1 MAWARIAREVNCISV
16 LLPDHFSSSDMA
28 YKVDWTSKR
37 NHLLSSPD
45 FSTTFKKR
53 IIMFFS
59 PFSDNCFLLSVC
71 VCMPASMHVCVC
83 VCANVCM
90 SLCVC
95 GCVCV
100 YMGRGGGSENSVS
113 TLFHDPSAYPKNRS
127 I

>member
-59 PFSDNCFLLSVC
+59 PFFRQLFSTECVC
-71 VCMPASMHVCVC
+71 VHACKHACVCVC
-83 VCANVCM
+83 VRECVYVTMCVGV
-90 SLCVC
+90 CVC
-95 GCVCV
+95 IWEGE
-100 YMGRGGGSENSVS
+100 GGLKIV
-113 TLFHDPSAYPKNRS
+113 
-127 I
+127 